1 MELQRAAQG
10 QPVLVCVSTIKADK
24 RDDFRHYLDEVKAPA
39 VRAIKPDVHASVRL
53 LEPSHPN
60 ADGTWTFIWLMDPVV
75 EGEDYEMEPM
85 YGAFYGQ
92 AHVAER
98 MREWDECHA
107 SEQVCYELV
116 QSTW

>member
-1 MELQRAAQG
+1 MDMQRAAQG

-24 RDDFRHYLDEVKAPA
+24 RDDFRRYLDEVKGPA

-53 LEPSHPN
+53 LEPSQPN

-85 YGAFYGQ
+85 YEAFYGQ